1 MIEQSQWNSVKN
13 HVENKLKCPK
23 IGKTITWVV
32 IKFNIDFFLLLL
44 IVQILCQNVDIFTKV
59 IVKGLIQ

>member
-1 MIEQSQWNSVKN
+1 MIEQSEWNSVKN

-32 IKFNIDFFLLLL
+32 IKFNIDFS
-44 IVQILCQNVDIFTKV
+44 V
-59 IVKGLIQ
+59 IINSTNIMPKCRYFY